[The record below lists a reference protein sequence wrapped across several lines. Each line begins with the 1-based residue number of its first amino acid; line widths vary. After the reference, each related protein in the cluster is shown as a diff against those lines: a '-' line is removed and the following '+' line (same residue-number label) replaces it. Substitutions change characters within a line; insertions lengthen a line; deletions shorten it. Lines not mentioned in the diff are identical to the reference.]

1 MVGWKKGETEERK
14 EGEREEKGVERR
26 TDGGKKQGEGK
37 GKKERRRDRKKKS
50 LLCLDGRKTLRTALV
65 ERPIGICLKL
75 HL

>member
-1 MVGWKKGETEERK
+1 MRGKARKRGGETE
-14 EGEREEKGVERR
+14 
-26 TDGGKKQGEGK
+26 
-37 GKKERRRDRKKKS
+37 KKS